1 MKKIFVMFLVFA
13 LSITMFGCHRENDTP
28 KVNKDQTQLYVFNYD
43 GGVGQE
49 WLESA
54 IEKFEEIYVENYLR
68 MKNKFS
74 RWFSHL
80 FASQIVHCFLQL
92 SKLCKHKSFISKQS
106 LKYCKIIHH
115 CKSIQY
121 LIERH

>member
-54 IEKFEEIYVENYLR
+54 IEKFEEKYADYEFEPGTGKKGVQVLVTKEKNENWRSDILR
-68 MKNKFS
+68 TILPS
-74 RWFSHL
+74 
-80 FASQIVHCFLQL
+80 LQ
-92 SKLCKHKSFISKQS
+92 
-106 LKYCKIIHH
+106 
-115 CKSIQY
+115 
-121 LIERH
+121 E